1 MSSRDAPHSPH
12 SPRSPTSRAGAL
24 LGVVLRRVLRRVLPN
39 ARDRRYPRP
48 AWYALLRALLG
59 LWWLLGVGYLAFVL
73 TRLLV
78 LALHMGVTA
87 LGNPAHL
94 AAAALLDRVVPVVQQ
109 RPWLLAPALGALAT
123 LLLVGRWAHA
133 DHARESRVL
142 ALRVLRAPTPA
153 RLARVVRSVALRW
166 LWHRGLLLGLVVASL
181 LAGAALALLSLPTLP
196 HR

>member
-1 MSSRDAPHSPH
+1 MSSRDSPRSPH
-12 SPRSPTSRAGAL
+12 SPTSRAGAL
-24 LGVVLRRVLRRVLPN
+24 LGVVLRRVLRRMLPN

-48 AWYALLRALLG
+48 VWFALLRALMG

-78 LALHMGVTA
+78 LALHMGITA

-94 AAAALLDRVVPVVQQ
+94 ATAALLDRVVPAVQQ
-109 RPWLLAPALGALAT
+109 RTWLLAAALGALAT
-123 LLLVGRWAHA
+123 LLLVGRWAHT

-142 ALRVLRAPTPA
+142 ALQLLRVPTPA
-153 RLARVVRSVALRW
+153 RLARGVRSSALRW
-166 LWHRGLLLGLVVASL
+166 IWHRGLLLGLVVASL
-181 LAGAALALLSLPTLP
+181 LAGAALALLGLPQAFL

>member
-1 MSSRDAPHSPH
+1 MALRDAPR

-24 LGVVLRRVLRRVLPN
+24 LGVVLRRVLRRVQPN

-48 AWYALLRALLG
+48 VWYALLRALAG

-87 LGNPAHL
+87 LGNPTHL
-94 AAAALLDRVVPVVQQ
+94 ATAALLDRVVPVVQHQ
-109 RPWLLAPALGALAT
+109 PWLLAPTLGALAT

-133 DHARESRVL
+133 DPARESRVL
-142 ALRVLRAPTPA
+142 ALRLLRVPTPV
-153 RLARVVRSVALRW
+153 RLARGVRSVALRW
-166 LWHRGLLLGLVVASL
+166 HWHQGLRLALLGAAVLVGV
-181 LAGAALALLSLPTLP
+181 ALALLGLPPALP

>member
-1 MSSRDAPHSPH
+1 M
-12 SPRSPTSRAGAL
+12 
-24 LGVVLRRVLRRVLPN
+24 
-39 ARDRRYPRP
+39 
-48 AWYALLRALLG
+48 WYALLRALMG

-94 AAAALLDRVVPVVQQ
+94 ATAALLDRVVPVVQQ
-109 RPWLLAPALGALAT
+109 RPWLLALALGALAT

-133 DHARESRVL
+133 DYARESRVL
-142 ALRVLRAPTPA
+142 ALRLLRAPTPA
-153 RLARVVRSVALRW
+153 RLARGVRSVALRW
-166 LWHRGLLLGLVVASL
+166 LWHRGVRLALLGAAVLVGV
-181 LAGAALALLSLPTLP
+181 ALALLGIPLTLS

>member
-1 MSSRDAPHSPH
+1 MSLSDAPH
-12 SPRSPTSRAGAL
+12 SPRSPTSRAVAL

-48 AWYALLRALLG
+48 MWYALLRALLG

-78 LALHMGVTA
+78 LALHLGVTA
-87 LGNPAHL
+87 LGNPTHL
-94 AAAALLDRVVPVVQQ
+94 ATAALLDRVVPVVQQ

-133 DHARESRVL
+133 DYAHESRVL

-153 RLARVVRSVALRW
+153 RLTRGIRSVALRW
-166 LWHRGLLLGLVVASL
+166 LWHRGLLLAL
-181 LAGAALALLSLPTLP
+181 LGAAVLFGVALALLGIPPTLP

>member
-1 MSSRDAPHSPH
+1 MSSRDAPR
-12 SPRSPTSRAGAL
+12 SPRSPTLRAGAL
-24 LGVVLRRVLRRVLPN
+24 LGAVLRRVLPN

-48 AWYALLRALLG
+48 MWYALLRALLG

-73 TRLLV
+73 IRLLV
-78 LALHMGVTA
+78 LALHAGVTA
-87 LGNPAHL
+87 LGNPAYL

-133 DHARESRVL
+133 DYAHESRVL
-142 ALRVLRAPTPA
+142 ALRLLQAPTPA
-153 RLARVVRSVALRW
+153 RLARGVRSVALRW
-166 LWHRGLLLGLVVASL
+166 LWHKGLLLGLVVASL
-181 LAGAALALLSLPTLP
+181 LAGAALALLGIPPTLP